1 MRYLYH
7 PPKSLEIIMERGAS
21 DSKDQRQWMSIRKF
35 YFGNSKE
42 ITHMNSKQLGQYA

>member
-1 MRYLYH
+1 
-7 PPKSLEIIMERGAS
+7 MERGAS

-42 ITHMNSKQLGQYA
+42 ITYELKAVGTVCIRPA